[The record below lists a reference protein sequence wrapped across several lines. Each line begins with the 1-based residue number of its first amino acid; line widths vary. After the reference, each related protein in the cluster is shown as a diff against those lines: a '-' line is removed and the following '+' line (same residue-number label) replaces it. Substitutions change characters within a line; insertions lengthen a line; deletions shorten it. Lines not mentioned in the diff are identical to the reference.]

1 MIRVRTNPLRIE
13 RVVDDIQKDLD
24 SSKKRAMARTV
35 LYGTTVIEDRTAQG
49 RGIRGP
55 FKKYSESWRR
65 VREELGLESSKVT
78 LEFGYERRA
87 SVAPA
92 AGETQMTRSS
102 DRWVK
107 RPSMLGALQGKV
119 VNRTTGEIFFSRADA
134 ARRAEMVNKTR
145 KFFGFSRDEEKDL
158 ARIYFRNVKFKD
170 RRR

>member
-13 RVVDDIQKDLD
+13 RVADDIQKDLD

-107 RPSMLGALQGKV
+107 RPSMLGALQGQGGQQD
-119 VNRTTGEIFFSRADA
+119 NGRDIF
-134 ARRAEMVNKTR
+134 
-145 KFFGFSRDEEKDL
+145 
-158 ARIYFRNVKFKD
+158 
-170 RRR
+170 